1 MIVRLRLTADADKDI
16 SSVLDYGTEKFGYSK
31 AVQYYSNLLDA
42 FEAMRLNPHIG
53 FIGSDYLVDYRI
65 FIFRSHRIFY
75 KILDN
80 TIIVTRV
87 LHHSQNEIKH
97 LNL

>member
-42 FEAMRLNPHIG
+42 FKAMRLNPHI
-53 FIGSDYLVDYRI
+53 
-65 FIFRSHRIFY
+65 
-75 KILDN
+75 
-80 TIIVTRV
+80 
-87 LHHSQNEIKH
+87 
-97 LNL
+97 